1 MTPHNIHTFSNGW
14 VALAH
19 QVQNETLLNYTQT
32 FLNYVLSSQ
41 NSSGNFG
48 PGPFDTSLPILLWPR
63 YMIMLGL
70 IVRPTACTRPHRC
83 AKMHRSNTPK
93 QTRPRL
99 PPSMT
104 FFITLRPMLHN
115 GLRLAI

>member
-1 MTPHNIHTFSNGW
+1 MTPHDGFARTLSNGW

-32 FLNYVLSSQ
+32 FLNYVLNSQ
-41 NSSGNFG
+41 DSSGNFG

-70 IVRPTACTRPHRC
+70 IVRQIACMSP
-83 AKMHRSNTPK
+83 
-93 QTRPRL
+93 
-99 PPSMT
+99 
-104 FFITLRPMLHN
+104 LR
-115 GLRLAI
+115 